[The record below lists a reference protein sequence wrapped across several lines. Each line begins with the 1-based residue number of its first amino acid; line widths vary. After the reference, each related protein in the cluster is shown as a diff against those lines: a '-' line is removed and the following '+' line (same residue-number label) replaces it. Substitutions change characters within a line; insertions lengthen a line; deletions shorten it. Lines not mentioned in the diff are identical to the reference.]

1 METVI
6 LATTTAVLFGFSDFL
21 GGFASR
27 KDNALAVT
35 ARAYLLGVV
44 VMAAA
49 VLLFPGTR
57 VTWPDLA
64 WGTAG
69 GLCGGLG
76 VMSLYAALA
85 CGRMSIVAP
94 TTAALSGSLPA
105 LFDLVRGTALRPL
118 ALLGLGLA
126 IVAVI
131 VVSAGAGEKEEHE
144 LPRRALVLSI
154 ASGVLFAGAFLSF
167 SFAGDDSG
175 FAPLVAARVV
185 SGVLLTVRARADAR
199 RRHARRV
206 GDGQHDHSDT
216 HRPARRRLGPRIA
229 LPRGHDPP
237 RPIRT
242 GREASRATT
251 AGDRAGDGRGAAGG
265 PRVSVG
271 RRRRPI
277 STMEV

>member
-6 LATTTAVLFGFSDFL
+6 LATTTAALFGFSDFL

-27 KDNALAVT
+27 KDTALAVT

-49 VLLFPGTR
+49 VLTFPGER
-57 VTWPDLA
+57 VTWLDLT
-64 WGTAG
+64 WGTVG

-76 VMSLYAALA
+76 VMALYAALA

-105 LFDLVRGTALRPL
+105 LFDLVRGTAIRPL
-118 ALLGLGLA
+118 ALVGLGLA

-131 VVSAGAGEKEEHE
+131 VVSVTAGEKEEHE

-167 SFAGDDSG
+167 SFAGKDSG

-185 SGVLLTVRARADAR
+185 SGGLLTILALVRLRRVRLAPGALAPTIGAGVLDALATVTMITAIRIGPLAVASVLGALYPVVTILLARVVLGERIRGLQRLGIALAMAAVLLAA
-199 RRHARRV
+199 
-206 GDGQHDHSDT
+206 
-216 HRPARRRLGPRIA
+216 LG
-229 LPRGHDPP
+229 
-237 RPIRT
+237 
-242 GREASRATT
+242 
-251 AGDRAGDGRGAAGG
+251 
-265 PRVSVG
+265 
-271 RRRRPI
+271 
-277 STMEV
+277 

>member
-6 LATTTAVLFGFSDFL
+6 LATTTAALFGFSDFL

-27 KDNALAVT
+27 KDTALAVT

-44 VMAAA
+44 VMVAA
-49 VLLFPGTR
+49 VLIFPGEQ

-64 WGTAG
+64 WGVAG

-105 LFDLVRGTALRPL
+105 LFDLVRGTAIRPL

-131 VVSAGAGEKEEHE
+131 VVSATAGEKEEHE
-144 LPRRALVLSI
+144 LPRRALILSI

-167 SFAGDDSG
+167 SFAGRDSG

-185 SGVLLTVRARADAR
+185 SGGLLTVLAL
-199 RRHARRV
+199 V
-206 GDGQHDHSDT
+206 
-216 HRPARRRLGPRIA
+216 RLGRVRLAPGALAPTIAAGVLDALATVSMITAIRIGPLAVASVLGSLYPVVTILLARIVLGERIRGLQRLGIA
-229 LPRGHDPP
+229 L
-237 RPIRT
+237 
-242 GREASRATT
+242 AMVAVLL
-251 AGDRAGDGRGAAGG
+251 AALG
-265 PRVSVG
+265 
-271 RRRRPI
+271 
-277 STMEV
+277 

>member
-6 LATTTAVLFGFSDFL
+6 LATTTAALFGFSDFL

-27 KDNALAVT
+27 KDTALAVT
-35 ARAYLLGVV
+35 ARAYLLGVI
-44 VMAAA
+44 VMVAA
-49 VLLFPGTR
+49 VIIFPGER
-57 VTWPDLA
+57 ITWPDLA

-105 LFDLVRGTALRPL
+105 LFDLVRGTAIRPL
-118 ALLGLGLA
+118 ALVGLGLA

-131 VVSAGAGEKEEHE
+131 VVSVTAGEKEEHE
-144 LPRRALVLSI
+144 LPRRALLLSI

-167 SFAGDDSG
+167 SFAGKDSG

-185 SGVLLTVRARADAR
+185 SGGLLTILALVRLRRVRLAPGALAPTIGAGVLDALATVTMITAIRIGPLAVASVLGALYPVVTILLARVVLGERIRGLQRLGIALAMAAVLLAA
-199 RRHARRV
+199 
-206 GDGQHDHSDT
+206 
-216 HRPARRRLGPRIA
+216 LG
-229 LPRGHDPP
+229 
-237 RPIRT
+237 
-242 GREASRATT
+242 
-251 AGDRAGDGRGAAGG
+251 
-265 PRVSVG
+265 
-271 RRRRPI
+271 
-277 STMEV
+277 

>member
-1 METVI
+1 MGTVL
-6 LATTTAVLFGFSDFL
+6 LASATAVLFGISDFL

-27 KDNALAVT
+27 RDAALAVT

-49 VLLFPGTR
+49 TLIFPGAR
-57 VTWPDLA
+57 VAPADLA
-64 WGTAG
+64 WGTVG

-76 VMSLYAALA
+76 VMALYAALA

-105 LFDLVRGTALRPL
+105 LFDMVRGTAIRPL

-131 VVSAGAGEKEEHE
+131 VVSATAGEKEEHE

-154 ASGVLFAGAFLSF
+154 ISGVLFAGAFLAF
-167 SFAGDDSG
+167 SFAGRGSG

-185 SGVLLTVRARADAR
+185 SGGLLTVLAAVRL
-199 RRHARRV
+199 RRV
-206 GDGQHDHSDT
+206 RLLPGALAPTVAAGALDAT
-216 HRPARRRLGPRIA
+216 ATVTMITAIRLGPLAIA
-229 LPRGHDPP
+229 SVLGSLYPVVTILLARFVLGERLRGLQ
-237 RPIRT
+237 RLGIVL
-242 GREASRATT
+242 ALVAVLL
-251 AGDRAGDGRGAAGG
+251 AALG
-265 PRVSVG
+265 
-271 RRRRPI
+271 
-277 STMEV
+277 

>member
-6 LATTTAVLFGFSDFL
+6 LAATTAALFGVSDFL

-27 KDNALAVT
+27 KDTALAVT

-57 VTWPDLA
+57 VVPADLV
-64 WGTAG
+64 WGIAG

-76 VMSLYAALA
+76 VMTLYAALA

-105 LFDLVRGTALRPL
+105 LFDLVRGTAIRPL
-118 ALLGLGLA
+118 ALAGLGLA

-131 VVSAGAGEKEEHE
+131 VVSVTAGEKEEHE
-144 LPRRALVLSI
+144 LPRRALALSI

-167 SFAGDDSG
+167 SFAGHDSG
-175 FAPLVAARVV
+175 FAPLVAARIV
-185 SGVLLTVRARADAR
+185 SGGLLTVLAYVRLRRIRLAPGALAPTVAAGTLDAL
-199 RRHARRV
+199 ATVSMITAIRV
-206 GDGQHDHSDT
+206 GPLAIASVLGSLYPVAT
-216 HRPARRRLGPRIA
+216 ILLARFVLGERLKGLQRLGIA
-229 LPRGHDPP
+229 L
-237 RPIRT
+237 
-242 GREASRATT
+242 AL
-251 AGDRAGDGRGAAGG
+251 AAVLMAALG
-265 PRVSVG
+265 
-271 RRRRPI
+271 
-277 STMEV
+277 

>member
-6 LATTTAVLFGFSDFL
+6 LATTTAALFGFSDFF
-21 GGFASR
+21 GGLASR
-27 KDNALAVT
+27 KDTALAVT

-49 VLLFPGTR
+49 VLLFPAR
-57 VTWPDLA
+57 AVTPYDLA
-64 WGTAG
+64 WGIAG

-105 LFDLVRGTALRPL
+105 LFDLVRGTAIRPL
-118 ALLGLGLA
+118 ALVGLGLA
-126 IVAVI
+126 IVAVVI
-131 VVSAGAGEKEEHE
+131 VSMTAGEKEEHE

-167 SFAGDDSG
+167 SFAGRDSG

-185 SGVLLTVRARADAR
+185 SGSLLTVLAYVRLGRVRLHGGALAPTLGAGVLDAL
-199 RRHARRV
+199 ATVSMITAIRV
-206 GDGQHDHSDT
+206 GPLAIASVLGSLYPVVT
-216 HRPARRRLGPRIA
+216 ILLARFVLGERLRGLQRVGIA
-229 LPRGHDPP
+229 L
-237 RPIRT
+237 
-242 GREASRATT
+242 AL
-251 AGDRAGDGRGAAGG
+251 AAVLMAALG
-265 PRVSVG
+265 
-271 RRRRPI
+271 
-277 STMEV
+277 